1 MLPRILFRR
10 TRREKSPDQWVVS
23 SYFANWA
30 GGIKEP
36 LKNKRILF
44 TLEVE
49 GPGIDLDFI
58 G

>member
-1 MLPRILFRR
+1 MLPHILPRR
-10 TRREKSPDQWVVS
+10 TRGEKSPDPWVVS
-23 SYFANWA
+23 SYLANWA
-30 GGIKEP
+30 GGRKEP

-49 GPGIDLDFI
+49 DLGIDLDFI